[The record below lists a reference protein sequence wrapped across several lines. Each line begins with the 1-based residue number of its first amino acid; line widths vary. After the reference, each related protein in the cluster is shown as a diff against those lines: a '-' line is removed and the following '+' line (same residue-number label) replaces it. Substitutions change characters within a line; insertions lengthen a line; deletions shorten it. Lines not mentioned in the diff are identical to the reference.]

1 MITLHE
7 QLRIVQDIMKKFMD
21 SHPELATN
29 FQNDQLSNLLLH
41 QQQNYAMTAISF
53 TIKELSET
61 DKISKTDNEL

>member
-1 MITLHE
+1 
-7 QLRIVQDIMKKFMD
+7 MKKFMD